1 MNIFKELVEIEET
14 QDKLK
19 DMKDSVLDLYETNPE
34 KSKKL
39 LIEMNDLENELN
51 ELEVK
56 FNNLINDEV

>member
-34 KSKKL
+34 KGKKL

-56 FNNLINDEV
+56 FNNLLNDEV